1 MAKDH
6 AEQQI
11 FPVSTLERNVL
22 TSAEDFDI
30 GQSSGGRVVPRVKS
44 FFRASK

>member
-11 FPVSTLERNVL
+11 FPVLTLKRNVL
-22 TSAEDFDI
+22 TSAEDVDI
-30 GQSSGGRVVPRVKS
+30 GQSSGGREVPRVS